1 MRYIGL
7 DIGGTKILAA
17 AAKADGTIIRTIRH
31 ETPQD
36 LLTGLNLLKSFVT
49 ELAENQPIT
58 AIGAA
63 TGGQLD
69 WRTGV
74 VSPLH
79 QPQWRNV
86 PLKQIMENEF
96 NCPFWL
102 DVDTNVAALGEYA
115 QLPQPPERLVYLTI
129 STGCGGSMV
138 VNGKLNRGWNGAHP
152 EIGHMS
158 VAYRCRFPEKI
169 SCACG
174 TPDCLEALISGRG
187 IERIYGKPAAT
198 LDDAEWAEVAFNL
211 GQGLRN
217 IATLYAPELIILGG
231 GVAVGGG
238 EKLLRPAISQMR
250 ERLKLVPEPE
260 VRLSENGQFSALNG
274 AIHIARFGLA

>member
-17 AAKADGTIIRTIRH
+17 AAEADGTIIRTIRH

-36 LLTGLNLLKSFVT
+36 LQTGLNLLKSFVT

-63 TGGQLD
+63 IGGQLD

-86 PLKQIMENEF
+86 PLKQIMESEF

-102 DVDTNVAALGEYA
+102 DVDTNVAALGEFS
-115 QLPQPPERLVYLTI
+115 QLQQPPERLVYLTI

-138 VNGKLNRGWNGAHP
+138 VSGKLNRGWNGAHP

-187 IERIYGKPAAT
+187 IERIYGKPAAA

-217 IATLYAPELIILGG
+217 IATLYAPDLIILGG

-238 EKLLRPAISQMR
+238 EKLLLPAISQMR

-260 VRLSENGQFSALNG
+260 VRLSENGQLSALNG
-274 AIHIARFGLA
+274 ALHIARFGLV